1 MIIEPLKVKSMKYKH
16 PDFKHKDKGVALIT
30 VMLIL
35 ALATILAVSM
45 SSRQQLDIHRSAN
58 VINFEQ
64 AYQYILGAET
74 WAEQFLKRDLSD
86 NKIDS
91 LNDDWATVL
100 PPLPIEG
107 GSMSGQIEDLQARFN
122 INNLV
127 QNGKSQKIYVDRFKQ
142 LLRNLELNE
151 DLSSV
156 IVDWLDPNEQVGF
169 LGAEDN
175 EYLNLSPAYRA
186 SNQAMEDVSELLLLK
201 GMDIESYEKLRPFVC
216 VLKSETSI
224 NVNTAT
230 AEVLSSIVKDMSV
243 EDAKELIKE
252 RNKGIFEKIEDFI
265 QHPLLK
271 QKKIKNEG
279 LSVSSNYFQ
288 LNSTAKIE
296 RISVEYVSIIHRA
309 SDGSTSVIKRHRGV
323 L

>member
-1 MIIEPLKVKSMKYKH
+1 MSLRLIIKQ
-16 PDFKHKDKGVALIT
+16 KGVALIT

-58 VINFEQ
+58 VFNFEQ
-64 AYQYILGAET
+64 AYQYVSGAES
-74 WAEQFLKRDLSD
+74 WAKQILMRDLKD

-91 LNDDWATVL
+91 YEDDWATVL

-107 GSMSGQIEDLQARFN
+107 GQMSGQIEDLQARFN

-127 QNGKSQKIYVDRFKQ
+127 LDGKPDKLYIDRFKR

-151 DLSSV
+151 DMATV
-156 IVDWLDPNEQVGF
+156 IVDWIDTDEKVGF

-175 EYLNLSPAYRA
+175 EYLNLSPPYRTA
-186 SNQAMEDVSELLLLK
+186 NHAMEDVSELLLVK
-201 GMDIESYEKLRPFVC
+201 GIDFESYEKLRPFVC
-216 VLKSETSI
+216 VLKLNTAI
-224 NVNTAT
+224 NVNTAS
-230 AEVLSSIVKDMSV
+230 AEVLSSIVKDITID
-243 EDAKELIKE
+243 DAKELVKD
-252 RNKGIFEKIEDFI
+252 RNKKRYEKIDDFL

-271 QKKIKNEG
+271 QKKVKNEG

-288 LNSTAKIE
+288 LNSTAQIE
-296 RISVEYVSIIHRA
+296 RISVEYTSIIHR
-309 SDGSTSVIKRHRGV
+309 DNNGDTMILRRNRGV

>member
-1 MIIEPLKVKSMKYKH
+1 MSIQYLKI
-16 PDFKHKDKGVALIT
+16 PDREIGVALIT

-58 VINFEQ
+58 VFNFEQ
-64 AYQYILGAET
+64 AYQYVLAAES
-74 WAEQFLKRDLSD
+74 WAKQILKRDSED
-86 NKIDS
+86 NKTDS
-91 LNDDWATVL
+91 FEDDWATVL
-100 PPLPIEG
+100 PALPIEG
-107 GSMSGQIEDLQARFN
+107 GQMRGQIEDLQARFN

-127 QNGKSQKIYVDRFKQ
+127 QEGKPQKLHIERFKR

-151 DLSSV
+151 EISSV
-156 IVDWLDPNEQVGF
+156 IVDWLDSDEETGF

-186 SNQAMEDVSELLLLK
+186 ANQSMEDVSELLLIK
-201 GMDIESYEKLRPFVC
+201 GVDFETYEKLRPFVC
-216 VLKSETSI
+216 VLKSNAAI
-224 NVNTAT
+224 NVNTAS
-230 AEVLSSIVKDMSV
+230 AEVLSSIVKGITL
-243 EDAKELIKE
+243 EDANILVEE
-252 RNKGIFEKIEDFI
+252 RNKETHIKLEDFL

-271 QKKIKNEG
+271 QKEINNEG

-288 LNSTAKIE
+288 LNSTAQIE
-296 RISVEYVSIIHRA
+296 RISVEYSTILHRKG
-309 SDGSTSVIKRHRGV
+309 DGVVVLVKRSRGV